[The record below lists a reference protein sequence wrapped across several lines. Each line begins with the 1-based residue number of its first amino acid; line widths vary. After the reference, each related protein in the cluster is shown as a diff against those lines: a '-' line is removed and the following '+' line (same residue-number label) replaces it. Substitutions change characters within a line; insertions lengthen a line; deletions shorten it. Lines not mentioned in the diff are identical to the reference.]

1 MRKLLP
7 ILMALIGLAGG
18 AGAGFMLRPPADA
31 HGPATADGGEV
42 AATDEQGAKPD
53 TGSHEA
59 PPAEGSGS
67 GEGGHGAPLG
77 HEFVKLNNQFVVPVM
92 EGGDIAALV
101 ILSISL
107 EVTPGSTE
115 SVYAMEPKLR
125 DIFLRVL
132 FDHANAGGFRGA
144 FTQSNTMDV
153 LRSALREAAAATLG
167 KALSDVLIIDI
178 VRQDT

>member
-7 ILMALIGLAGG
+7 ILMAIIGLAGG
-18 AGAGFMLRPPADA
+18 AGAGFMLRPAPGSLGEAPATGANATDSPDPAPAAA
-31 HGPATADGGEV
+31 HGN
-42 AATDEQGAKPD
+42 GAKP
-53 TGSHEA
+53 
-59 PPAEGSGS
+59 AEDGGQ
-67 GEGGHGAPLG
+67 GDGGHGAPSG
-77 HEFVKLNNQFVVPVM
+77 HEYVKLNNQFIVPVM
-92 EGGDIAALV
+92 DGGDIAALV

-144 FTQSNTMDV
+144 FTLSNNMDV
-153 LRSALREAAAATLG
+153 LRTALREAASATLG
-167 KALSDVLIIDI
+167 AALSDVLIIDI
-178 VRQDT
+178 VRQDS